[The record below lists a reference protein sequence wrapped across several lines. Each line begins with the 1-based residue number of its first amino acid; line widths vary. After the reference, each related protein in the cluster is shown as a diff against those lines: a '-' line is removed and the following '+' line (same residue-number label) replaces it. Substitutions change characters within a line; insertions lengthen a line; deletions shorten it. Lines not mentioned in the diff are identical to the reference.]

1 VKIIREILNV
11 LIGLAVMISLLVGI
25 PSIFA
30 TLNGHTQDLQSAVIF
45 NSILIGALVCA
56 YFLNKPNNNQVLQKF
71 YNAKWLTTFSTLGV
85 TVVCLPVFFVA
96 DLLIGLSVSFGVLV
110 LVLKFVVVPLWRCP
124 ACQAKLPYLKRGKS
138 GFSIKECPSCETA
151 LSKP

>member
-1 VKIIREILNV
+1 MKIIREILNV

-45 NSILIGALVCA
+45 NSILIGALVLA

-71 YNAKWLTTFSTLGV
+71 YNAKWLTTLSTLGV

-110 LVLKFVVVPLWRCP
+110 LVLKFVVAPL
-124 ACQAKLPYLKRGKS
+124 
-138 GFSIKECPSCETA
+138 
-151 LSKP
+151 